1 MNGPQRPTYQQ
12 LLDESLKETFPA
24 SDPISPSAAMH
35 ADESVR
41 TDADPVDWKLGAG
54 AGASTPRKP
63 ALGAVAWGALV
74 GAAIWAY
81 ARRRRTPKSGA

>member
-35 ADESVR
+35 AAESVR
-41 TDADPVDWKLGAG
+41 TDTDPVDWILGAE

-63 ALGAVAWGALV
+63 RLGALVWGALV

-81 ARRRRTPKSGA
+81 ARRRRKARPGA